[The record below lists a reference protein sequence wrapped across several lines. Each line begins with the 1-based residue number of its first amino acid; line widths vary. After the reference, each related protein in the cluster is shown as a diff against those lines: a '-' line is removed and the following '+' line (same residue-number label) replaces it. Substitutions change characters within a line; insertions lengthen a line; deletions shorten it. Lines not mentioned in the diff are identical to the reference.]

1 MNSPGLFAAFSTVA
15 LTCVMAL
22 TGCREAEPDARQ
34 LPPRVV
40 IARAAPAAQPARS
53 FTGIVVPRVQSDLG
67 FRVAGKVIA
76 RLVDR
81 GQTVKR
87 GQALMRIDIADL
99 ALTSQARSEAVR
111 ALQARAAQTAS
122 DERRY
127 RGLVKHGAISALAYE
142 QSQSAAAAAAA
153 ELHAAEAQAA
163 VARNETRYAVLAADA
178 DGVVVDTLAEPGQ
191 VVAAGQPVIRLAH
204 AGPREARID
213 LPETFRPALG
223 SSATAERYGMEGGRG
238 LATLRELSQSA
249 DPVSRTF
256 EARYTLSEAA
266 ADAPL
271 GSTITLQIP
280 DPDGVATMEVP
291 LSALA
296 DNGSGSGVW
305 IIERA
310 DPHALEATTTWRP
323 VSVAGLSEESAVLSA
338 GLAAG
343 EPFVAMGAH
352 MLRPGTRVRLSED
365 VAATVTQDAAR

>member
-1 MNSPGLFAAFSTVA
+1 MNSPGFFAAFSTVA
-15 LTCVMAL
+15 LAGVMAL

-81 GQTVKR
+81 GQAVKR
-87 GQALMRIDIADL
+87 GQTLMRIDIADL